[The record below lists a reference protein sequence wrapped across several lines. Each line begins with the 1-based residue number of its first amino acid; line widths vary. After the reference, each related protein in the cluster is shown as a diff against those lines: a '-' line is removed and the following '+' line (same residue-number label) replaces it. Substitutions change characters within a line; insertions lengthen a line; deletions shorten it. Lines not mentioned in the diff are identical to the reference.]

1 MATSYPQ
8 PGKAHSDR
16 SVGIRLSLFYIFFF
30 INAGIYMPYWPVWLE
45 SRGLGP
51 IEIGMLVAVGR
62 FSRAFSSPL
71 IGYVVDRRGDRRR
84 PLLLLTGVSTLL
96 FILYPYCSS
105 FWQYAIVAG
114 VFGMAWGTTMPL
126 GDSLAIVNTETRDI
140 QYGRVRLWGSVSF
153 ILATVVGGKMLDLL
167 PESSIFW
174 ALMISFAALFV
185 VCLILPDT
193 RVEAPPIRMSNIWR
207 LFAHP
212 VFALFMLCSALLQ
225 SSHLIVYIFG
235 TLYWRASGISDG
247 MIGLLWAI
255 GVAAEIALFAVGSRL
270 VAHFKPSGL
279 FVIAALA
286 GVVRWTVLAY
296 STSLPVLVAV
306 QLLHGI
312 TFGAAHLA
320 AMAFIAAAIP
330 ARISASAQSLHGAVA
345 LSIAGGLIAPLLG
358 PLYAEYGGGVFHAMT
373 FLSLAGGVCA
383 LILMRRWQGEAI
395 VN

>member
-1 MATSYPQ
+1 M
-8 PGKAHSDR
+8 
-16 SVGIRLSLFYIFFF
+16 
-30 INAGIYMPYWPVWLE
+30 
-45 SRGLGP
+45 
-51 IEIGMLVAVGR
+51 
-62 FSRAFSSPL
+62 
-71 IGYVVDRRGDRRR
+71 
-84 PLLLLTGVSTLL
+84 
-96 FILYPYCSS
+96 
-105 FWQYAIVAG
+105 
-114 VFGMAWGTTMPL
+114 
-126 GDSLAIVNTETRDI
+126 
-140 QYGRVRLWGSVSF
+140 
-153 ILATVVGGKMLDLL
+153 
-167 PESSIFW
+167 
-174 ALMISFAALFV
+174 
-185 VCLILPDT
+185 
-193 RVEAPPIRMSNIWR
+193 
-207 LFAHP
+207 
-212 VFALFMLCSALLQ
+212 
-225 SSHLIVYIFG
+225 
-235 TLYWRASGISDG
+235 
-247 MIGLLWAI
+247 
-255 GVAAEIALFAVGSRL
+255 
-270 VAHFKPSGL
+270 

>member
-1 MATSYPQ
+1 
-8 PGKAHSDR
+8 
-16 SVGIRLSLFYIFFF
+16 
-30 INAGIYMPYWPVWLE
+30 
-45 SRGLGP
+45 
-51 IEIGMLVAVGR
+51 
-62 FSRAFSSPL
+62 
-71 IGYVVDRRGDRRR
+71 
-84 PLLLLTGVSTLL
+84 
-96 FILYPYCSS
+96 
-105 FWQYAIVAG
+105 
-114 VFGMAWGTTMPL
+114 
-126 GDSLAIVNTETRDI
+126 
-140 QYGRVRLWGSVSF
+140 
-153 ILATVVGGKMLDLL
+153 
-167 PESSIFW
+167 
-174 ALMISFAALFV
+174 
-185 VCLILPDT
+185 
-193 RVEAPPIRMSNIWR
+193 
-207 LFAHP
+207 
-212 VFALFMLCSALLQ
+212 MLCSALLQ